1 MSEELVG
8 PRAKVKAE
16 IRVDQGFL
24 TSTPMCD
31 IGGSWQLESDVVD
44 YFEFGESAHYRSMVD
59 SGRLVWED
67 E

>member
-8 PRAKVKAE
+8 PRVKVQAE
-16 IRVDQGFL
+16 IEVSQGFL

-31 IGGSWQLESDVVD
+31 FGGIWQIASDVVD
-44 YFEFGESAHYRSMVD
+44 YFEFGEAAHSRSMVD
-59 SGRLVWED
+59 SARLVWED